1 MCCWTNYGANS
12 PAYSVL
18 VSGCH
23 VSSCLYMGSSFQ
35 LNCMHLKQTVYCSVL
50 HYRKNNCAK
59 LAKVHVWKWPVL
71 GQKHSGNVWG
81 QTKAW
86 IISKYIN
93 AMHFGVLRAAL
104 LSSSA
109 HIPYGWSPGLS
120 LTCSPLDLSLSLS
133 DQTLKMYFSWVCES
147 LVESFNL

>member
-35 LNCMHLKQTVYCSVL
+35 LNRMHLKQTVYCSAL

-59 LAKVHVWKWPVL
+59 LAKV
-71 GQKHSGNVWG
+71 QKHSGNVWG